1 MIRRITLC
9 LLLLSISAAASA
21 GTPYVTGLY
30 EPVEGGYRLYF
41 TLHNAL
47 EDEAIRGWYVATE
60 DAFDPFGPAEWTIWH
75 TFRDVQWYTDPNRP
89 WDRLPPG
96 QSLGGFGYTAASEPS
111 VLGYFIAGESHG
123 YGGGNVTM
131 VLIPE
136 PSSLLVLLGAMGAV
150 GLSLI
155 RHRRRRN

>member
-9 LLLLSISAAASA
+9 VVLLSISAFASA

-47 EDEAIRGWYVATE
+47 EEKAIWYWYIATE
-60 DAFDPFGPAEWTIWH
+60 DAFDPFGPPGWTIWH
-75 TFRDVQWYTDPNRP
+75 TFRDVQWRANST
-89 WDRLPPG
+89 WELPPG
-96 QSLGGFGYTAASEPS
+96 QSLGGFGYTAANKPS
-111 VLGYFIAGESHG
+111 VLPYYIDIGYAGE
-123 YGGGNVTM
+123 VTM

-136 PSSLLVLLGAMGAV
+136 PSSLLALAGGFLGLG
-150 GLSLI
+150 GLAL
-155 RHRRRRN
+155 RRRRN

>member
-30 EPVEGGYRLYF
+30 EPVEGGYKLYF

-47 EDEAIRGWYVATE
+47 EDEAIWIWYVATE
-60 DAFDPFGPAEWTIWH
+60 DAFDPFGPPEWTIWH
-75 TFRDVQWYTDPNRP
+75 TFRDVQWQTDWKRP

-96 QSLGGFGYTAASEPS
+96 ESLGGFGYTAANEPS
-111 VLGYFIAGESHG
+111 VLSYYIGGEINGYAGE
-123 YGGGNVTM
+123 VTM

-136 PSSLLVLLGAMGAV
+136 PSSLLALAGGFLGLG
-150 GLSLI
+150 GLAL
-155 RHRRRRN
+155 RRRRN